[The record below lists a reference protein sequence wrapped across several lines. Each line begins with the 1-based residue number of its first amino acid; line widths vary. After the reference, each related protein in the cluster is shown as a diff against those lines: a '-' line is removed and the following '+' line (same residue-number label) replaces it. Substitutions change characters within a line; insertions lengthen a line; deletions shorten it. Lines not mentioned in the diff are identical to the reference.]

1 MEENRVDIPPEIEEL
16 LHRQFQQAAQG
27 SDFLN
32 RFTLSQ
38 FMKQGYPDSPMKR
51 LQKGSAQIIDK
62 FGNDSQTISFEELLS
77 MYIES
82 WNIDPQ
88 KVREEI
94 SRRSSIPTPR
104 KKRFVKSRRKVSM
117 GEVKIQSNRKHRR
130 NLSLSITRSS
140 SLTRIGSDPTPSPNP
155 KKLSFQP
162 CFSASFLALNNPDNQ

>member
-1 MEENRVDIPPEIEEL
+1 MGENSVEFPSEIEEL
-16 LHRQFQQAAQG
+16 LRKQFQEAAQG

-38 FMKQGYPDSPMKR
+38 FMKKGYPNSPMKR

-62 FGNDSQTISFEELLS
+62 FGGDSQTISFEDLLV

-88 KVREEI
+88 KVRDEI
-94 SRRSSIPTPR
+94 SRRSSIPTQR

-140 SLTRIGSDPTPSPNP
+140 GLPRMGSDPTPARNS
-155 KKLSFQP
+155 KRLSYQP
-162 CFSASFLALNNPDNQ
+162 CFSASFLKLNNPDKQ